1 MQVNRIC
8 GTVSAVPARTHGVE
22 TGSLARLIRTAGLR
36 LTPQRTLVLEAL
48 AEATPAHLSADDV
61 WRTVA
66 GRYSGINRSTV
77 YRVLEQLTELGLVA
91 QHRHGGSAARY
102 ELRRGDSH
110 HHHLRCSSCGAI
122 ADLEADD
129 LAVLERRVRKRLG
142 FQLADVGQTLEGT
155 CAACRA

>member
-1 MQVNRIC
+1 MPRSSRS
-8 GTVSAVPARTHGVE
+8 GEADA
-22 TGSLARLIRTAGLR
+22 LARLIRTAGLR

-48 AEATPAHLSADDV
+48 SDAAPAHLSADDV

-66 GRYSGINRSTV
+66 TRYAGINRSTV

-102 ELRRGDSH
+102 ELHHGDSH

-122 ADLEADD
+122 ADLEAED
-129 LAVLERRVRKRLG
+129 LAVLERRVRRRLG
-142 FQLADVGQTLEGT
+142 FRLADIGQTLEGT
-155 CAACRA
+155 CAACGGA